1 MYEIITFPNGLR
13 IVIEKITH
21 VKSVTVGVWIGAGS
35 CRETK
40 ENNGI
45 SHFIEHM
52 LFKGTQR
59 RTAKE
64 IAGAIDDIGGQINA
78 FTSRDCTCY
87 YAKVLTNHLD
97 VAVDVLADML
107 FNSLF
112 DEKDM
117 ILEKN
122 VIAEEINMYED
133 STEELAHDL
142 LMEKAWNNNSLGY
155 SILGTEKA
163 LKKISVED
171 IKEYL
176 HRCYVP
182 ENAVVSVVG
191 NFDREQLLGL
201 LREKFSDWEKGTV
214 ALEELSEP
222 KFYSDFSQVNK
233 DIEQT
238 HLCIGYKALP
248 RGHELAYSLM
258 VVNTILGSGMSS
270 RLFQNIREEK
280 GLAYSIYS
288 YQTTFAKAG
297 LFTIYAGMNP
307 ARLEQVQS
315 LIYEEINRLK
325 KDSITPDELQKCK
338 EQLKGNLILG
348 LESTS
353 SRMHTFGQSLLL
365 INKIRTLDEMIE
377 KIDSVDL
384 DKINSVIDLV
394 FADNNP
400 PAIAIVQKNQQIS

>member
-13 IVIEKITH
+13 VVVENITH

-35 CRETK
+35 SREKK

-52 LFKGTQR
+52 LFKGTPK
-59 RTAKE
+59 RTAKQ
-64 IAGAIDDIGGQINA
+64 IAETIDDIGGQINA

-87 YAKVLTNHLD
+87 YAKVLLNHVD
-97 VAVDVLADML
+97 IAVDVLSDML

-112 DEKDM
+112 DSKDM

-122 VIAEEINMYED
+122 VIVEEINMYED
-133 STEELAHDL
+133 SPEELVHDL
-142 LMEKAWNNNSLGY
+142 LMEKAWQENPLGY

-163 LKKISVED
+163 LNKISHEE
-171 IKEYL
+171 IKEYMK
-176 HRCYVP
+176 RYYVP
-182 ENAVVSVVG
+182 ENAVISVVG
-191 NFDREQLLGL
+191 NFEREQLLDL
-201 LREKFSDWEKGTV
+201 LKDKFGGWERG
-214 ALEELSEP
+214 AEPLEEIALPNFHSSHSEA
-222 KFYSDFSQVNK
+222 NK

-238 HLCIGYKALP
+238 HLCVGYKAIP

-288 YQTTFAKAG
+288 YQTTFAKSG

-307 ARLEQVQS
+307 ARLDQVQS
-315 LIYEEINRLK
+315 LVNEEIDRLK
-325 KDSITPDELQKCK
+325 KDSISDYELQKCK

-353 SRMHTFGQSLLL
+353 SRMHTYGQSLLL
-365 INKIRTLDEMIE
+365 TDKIRTLDEIIE
-377 KIDSVDL
+377 KIDNVDL
-384 DKINSVIDLV
+384 NKINSVIEMV
-394 FADNNP
+394 FADDNP
-400 PAIAIVQKNQQIS
+400 PAIAIVQRKQET